1 MIKLPPDGRQE
12 HGQRIEGL
20 VHGLSSL
27 VTEYL
32 NMLSL
37 ADRPKG
43 EEKVRD
49 TFRAY
54 PVLVKTLEM
63 PK

>member
-20 VHGLSSL
+20 VHGLDSL

-37 ADRPKG
+37 ADRPNG
-43 EEKVRD
+43 VYKVRT
-49 TFRAY
+49 TFAQY